1 MTSEPGLKLADVAL
15 LTAVALIWGLNFVV
29 IALGLKGF
37 PPLLFSALRFLVCA
51 FPVIFF
57 VPKPK
62 VGWWSLL
69 AVGIVLGTLVFAFL
83 FVGINMGM
91 AAGLSSLVMQ
101 MQVFFTVI
109 LGVVMLK
116 ERPLPLNWFAV
127 LLGLAGIAMIAVERA
142 ENGGIAAFAVVLAG
156 ALSWGFANILLK
168 TLPKVNMMHLMVWMS
183 LVPPLPL
190 LILSGLFE
198 GWDRM
203 QSAVVQTTWLGV
215 GAILYTGLLSTVL
228 AYGIWGRMLQR
239 HTTTAV
245 APFALL
251 TPVFGLVSASIFL
264 GERYSGAEAIA
275 SILVVA
281 ALGLNIWAAPLH
293 GRISA
298 MAHSRL

>member
-1 MTSEPGLKLADVAL
+1 MTNTSAPGLKLADVAL

-109 LGVVMLK
+109 LGGVMLK

-203 QSAVVQTTWLGV
+203 QSAVVQTTWARCGCNSV
-215 GAILYTGLLSTVL
+215 HRFAVYGSGIRNMGQDATASYDNRCCPVCSSHTRFRIGFSIHFSWRAI
-228 AYGIWGRMLQR
+228 
-239 HTTTAV
+239 
-245 APFALL
+245 
-251 TPVFGLVSASIFL
+251 FGS
-264 GERYSGAEAIA
+264 
-275 SILVVA
+275 
-281 ALGLNIWAAPLH
+281 
-293 GRISA
+293 
-298 MAHSRL
+298 